1 MRLNHS
7 AQSGNAFW
15 FILLAIALLVALTIT
30 ITRSNE
36 NTEENGSRDRNRI
49 QASDIL
55 RQAKSIEQAIDQLR
69 SQGVAE
75 NEISFEN
82 TYVSGYAN
90 TKCGDSAL
98 NTDDDRCKIYHPAG
112 AGLTY
117 KTPSSDWLDK
127 KESASPLYGE
137 WYLYGTACVPG
148 VGTGGAGCDSA
159 LSSTD
164 LILALPWIRRDLC
177 VEINRLTGVENLT
190 GPTRPPMIDGA
201 AYKASLDKFTGTFE
215 ADAVIDSTGASF
227 TGHQSGCFEG
237 DGANPNGGYHFYY
250 AVIQR

>member
-1 MRLNHS
+1 MTLNQS
-7 AQSGNAFW
+7 PQSGNALW

-30 ITRSNE
+30 ITRSSE
-36 NTEENGSRDRNRI
+36 STGENGSRDRNRI

-69 SQGVAE
+69 SRGVAE

-90 TKCGDSAL
+90 IKCGDSTL
-98 NTDDDRCKIYHPAG
+98 NTDDDRCRIYHPAG

-117 KTPSSDWLDK
+117 KTPSSDWLDDQK
-127 KESASPLYGE
+127 SASPLYGE
-137 WYLYGTACVPG
+137 WYLYGTACIPD
-148 VGTGGAGCDSA
+148 VGTGGAGCDAS
-159 LSSTD
+159 LPSTD

-177 VEINRLTGVENLT
+177 IEINRLAGIENLS
-190 GPTRPPMIDGA
+190 GPTRPPVIDGT
-201 AYKASLDKFTGTFE
+201 AYKASLDKFIGIFE
-215 ADAVIDSTGASF
+215 ADSKIDSTTASF

-237 DGANPNGGYHFYY
+237 DSANPNGGYHFYY